1 MNIKEIEVREAE
13 IRELVNADETNE
25 TKLTS
30 EQIEALTAEMES
42 MKTERAAIS
51 AKAEKRQALIKAAL
65 AGQGTVIEEMKEEKQ
80 MEKELSIRE
89 VAALPEYRTAWL
101 KTQMG
106 LALNEAE
113 QRSVAMTNATSVI
126 PVETA
131 SKIFDV
137 IKQKG
142 NLINRIDLYRV
153 NGSVIVPVQGTN
165 TAAELHTENAAL
177 NAAADTWTN
186 ITLSAYEITKLV
198 RLSKSLMTM
207 AMDAFESKL
216 AEKIAEQIVI
226 KAEGYIL
233 YGTGSGQPKGIDKA
247 QTWSDTVNGV
257 DWAGAAPTAA
267 EIIEMASYLPGGHY
281 SNADWIMNHKT
292 FFNRVYAL
300 RDDSKYPLA
309 KEVGAGW
316 VILGRPVILSDSAAD
331 DDIFLAD
338 LKQVVGNLSQDIL
351 VEKNE
356 ASGFAYNAVDFRG
369 SCIFDC
375 DIAVP
380 TAFIKSE
387 ATLA

>member
-1 MNIKEIEVREAE
+1 MNLKEIETRQTE
-13 IRELVNADETNE
+13 IRELITADESSENKMPIE
-25 TKLTS
+25 EIDKLTEEVS
-30 EQIEALTAEMES
+30 KLNEERMTIEKELET
-42 MKTERAAIS
+42 
-51 AKAEKRQALIKAAL
+51 RQALIEATLK
-65 AGQGTVIEEMKEEKQ
+65 GTGEVVEVKKEENKKP
-80 MEKELSIRE
+80 MEIRE
-89 VAALPEYRTAWL
+89 IAALPEYRTGWL
-101 KTQMG
+101 KMQMG
-106 LALNEAE
+106 QPLTEAE
-113 QRSVAMTNATSVI
+113 QRSVAMTNASSAI

-131 SKIFDV
+131 NKIYDV

-142 NLINRIDLYRV
+142 NLLNKIDLYRV
-153 NGSVIVPVQGTN
+153 NGSVVIPVQGTN

-177 NAAADTWTN
+177 NAASDTWTN
-186 ITLSAYEITKLV
+186 VTLSAYEITKLV
-198 RLSKSLMTM
+198 RLSKSLMSM
-207 AMDAFESKL
+207 AMNEFESKL

-247 QTWSDTVNGV
+247 QTWSDGSNGV

-281 SNADWIMNHKT
+281 SNAEWVMNHKT

-300 RDDSKYPLA
+300 RDDAKFPLA

-316 VILGRPVILSDSAAD
+316 VILGRPVTLCDSAAD

-338 LKQVVGNLSQDIL
+338 LKAVVGNLSADIL

-380 TAFIKSE
+380 TAFVKSE

>member
-1 MNIKEIEVREAE
+1 MNLQEIEVREAE
-13 IRELVNADETNE
+13 IRELVNADETSE

-30 EQIEALTAEMES
+30 EQIDSFTSELES
-42 MKTERAAIS
+42 LKTERAAIVE
-51 AKAEKRQALIKAAL
+51 KAEKRQALINATL
-65 AGQGTVIEEMKEEKQ
+65 AGKGTVLAEMKEEKNV
-80 MEKELSIRE
+80 EKELSVRE
-89 VAALPEYRTAWL
+89 IAALPEYRTAWL
-101 KTQMG
+101 KMQMG
-106 LALNEAE
+106 QPLNEVE
-113 QRSVAMTNATSVI
+113 QRSVAMTNASSVI
-126 PVETA
+126 PVVTA
-131 SKIFDV
+131 NKIFDI

-142 NLINRIDLYRV
+142 NLLSKIDLYRV
-153 NGSVIVPVQGTN
+153 NGSVVVPVEGTN
-165 TAAELHTENAAL
+165 TDAELHTENAAL

-207 AMDAFESKL
+207 AMDKFENKL
-216 AEKIAEQIVI
+216 AEKIAAKIVM

-247 QTWSDTVNGV
+247 QTWTDGTNGV

-267 EIIEMASYLPGGHY
+267 EIIEMVSYFPGGHF
-281 SNADWIMNHKT
+281 SNAEWIMNHKT
-292 FFNRVYAL
+292 FFGRIYAL
-300 RDDSKYPLA
+300 RDDAKFPLA

-316 VILGRPVILSDSAAD
+316 VILGRPVTLSDSAAD

-338 LKQVVGNLSQDIL
+338 LTQVVGNLSEDIL

-356 ASGFAYNAVDFRG
+356 SSGFAYNAVDFRG

-375 DIAVP
+375 DIATP